1 LKKKEKRG
9 KLKKQKESNFG
20 KKIKK
25 GKVGKK
31 WKGAKKSEKKE
42 ECTIDYYCTHSA
54 LGVGEQWF
62 PHTL

>member
-1 LKKKEKRG
+1 
-9 KLKKQKESNFG
+9 LKKQKESNFG